1 LSKDYIMNFLLF
13 LLLME
18 SNLNSWISYDK
29 NTQFPIQNIPFGVCF
44 FKKLDTMRCCSRIGD
59 YVIDLFDLEI
69 KGLLNPGEFSH
80 NNHNPVFNHTSL
92 NPFIKLGRTRW
103 KAVRENLINIF
114 KKDSQHQKEAES
126 SIYDLKDVEMQLPV
140 VIGDYTDF
148 YSSKNHA
155 FNMGAIIRGP
165 ENALQPNWVH
175 LPVGYHGKYVLIIG
189 RSSTVVIDKTGIK
202 RPRGQIKLP
211 DKDAPQFSET
221 KRFDIEVE
229 VGVIVGKSNE
239 MGNPVKTKDAEDYV
253 FGLVLLNDWSA
264 RDFQTWEYVPL
275 GPFTAKNFATTISPW
290 IITLE
295 ALKPFE
301 VELPKQDPI
310 PLKYLQEEKNK
321 SWDIPINVYITPQ
334 GNNSSECLL
343 GTTNYKYMY
352 WTVNQQI
359 AHHTVSGCKL
369 NVGDLLGSGT
379 ISGTE
384 KGSYGSLF
392 EFNVGGK
399 QKIKIGDTERMWL
412 EDYDYVRFEAIL
424 NGDGYKIGFGNCGGE
439 ILPANP
445 EEDYY

>member
-1 LSKDYIMNFLLF
+1 MNFLLYI
-13 LLLME
+13 LLME
-18 SNLNSWISYDK
+18 SNLNSDSWVNYNKD
-29 NTQFPIQNIPFGVCF
+29 TQFPIQNIPFGVCF
-44 FKKLDTMRCCSRIGD
+44 FKKLDTMRCATRIGD
-59 YVIDLFDLEI
+59 YAVDLFTLESQ
-69 KGLLNPGEFSH
+69 GLLNSEQFNH
-80 NNHNPVFNHTSL
+80 NTHNPVFNHTSL
-92 NPFIKLGRTRW
+92 NTFIKLGRPAW
-103 KAVRENLINIF
+103 KAVRESLIGIF
-114 KKDSQHQKEAES
+114 KKDSPHQKAAEAS
-126 SIYDLKDVEMQLPV
+126 LHDLKDVEMQLPV

-155 FNMGAIIRGP
+155 FNLGSIIRGP
-165 ENALQPNWVH
+165 DNALQPNWVH
-175 LPVGYHGKYVLIIG
+175 LPVGYHG

-211 DKDAPQFSET
+211 DKDAPAFSET

-239 MGNPVKTKDAEDYV
+239 MGKSVKTSQAEDHV

-275 GPFTAKNFATTISPW
+275 GPFTSKNFATTISPW
-290 IITLE
+290 IVTLE

-301 VELPKQDPI
+301 VELPKQDPT
-310 PLKYLQEEKNK
+310 PLKYLQEENLK

-334 GNNSSECLL
+334 GDNSSECLL

-352 WTVNQQI
+352 WTINQQI

-392 EFNVGGK
+392 EFNNGGK
-399 QKIKIGDTERMWL
+399 QKFKIGDAERIWL
-412 EDYDYVRFEAIL
+412 EDYDYVRLEAVL
-424 NGDGYKIGFGNCGGE
+424 NGDGYKLGFGNCGGE